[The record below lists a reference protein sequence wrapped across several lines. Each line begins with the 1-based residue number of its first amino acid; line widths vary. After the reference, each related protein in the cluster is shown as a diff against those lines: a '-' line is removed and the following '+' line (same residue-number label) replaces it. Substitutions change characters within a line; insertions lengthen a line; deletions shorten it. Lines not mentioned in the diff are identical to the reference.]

1 MSVGR
6 RGRGHRRTQSQE
18 AACRNTLWPP
28 SWRACCSPSRSSR
41 SEDPRPCE
49 ASRHMGCEGARCG
62 GQRTQTVLLVLQ
74 PARVLDR
81 VKIVPLWP
89 TKVLGRPAAKP
100 PHSIGSWDTA
110 SRECRFGVRLD
121 TDTAWTESERES
133 ANGVTSA
140 QQKARA
146 RVDRWE
152 SLGGNVR
159 ADHLPRKHLL
169 DDHVIVEDATQVLA
183 HDRHLHAPTA
193 VGRLQAACVRSRGRA
208 SMMSV

>member
-89 TKVLGRPAAKP
+89 TKVLGRPAEKP

-110 SRECRFGVRLD
+110 SRECRGSAC
-121 TDTAWTESERES
+121 AWTQILLGRNRS
-133 ANGVTSA
+133 V
-140 QQKARA
+140 RA
-146 RVDRWE
+146 RTVSQVHSRRRERAWI
-152 SLGGNVR
+152 GGKASAVTYERTIFQENIC
-159 ADHLPRKHLL
+159 LTITSSSKMPPKFLL
-169 DDHVIVEDATQVLA
+169 MTATCTRPPQ
-183 HDRHLHAPTA
+183 
-193 VGRLQAACVRSRGRA
+193 
-208 SMMSV
+208 